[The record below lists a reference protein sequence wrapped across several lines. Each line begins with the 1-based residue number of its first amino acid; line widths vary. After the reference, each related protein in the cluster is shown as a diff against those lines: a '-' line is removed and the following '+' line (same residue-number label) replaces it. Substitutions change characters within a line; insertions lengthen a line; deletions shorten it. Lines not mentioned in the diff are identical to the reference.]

1 MKVLSVA
8 LTQSFSLD
16 AGVSGE
22 EGDRIVSRPREVKKL
37 GRPAATPHMVGW
49 NRETAGISAKIEGV
63 ETRAHSAVRPDARFS
78 RWRGRE
84 L

>member
-37 GRPAATPHMVGW
+37 GRPAAVPHMVDW
-49 NRETAGISAKIEGV
+49 NRETAGISADIEGV
-63 ETRAHSAVRPDARFS
+63 EAQAHSAVRLDAWFS
-78 RWRGRE
+78 AW
-84 L
+84 